1 MKKVLSLLALALTS
15 VALVVA
21 GVSKNKAKEV
31 KADYESKITV
41 NEGFFTNWD
50 ASAGYFGDQNST
62 FWDEHYHFQ
71 AVDTFFCGESNEAWH
86 GTLTS
91 RKWTQHTL
99 YIYFQFGAANNNEEL
114 DPVHLNIHYGP
125 YQYPFYNDTFVGNPM
140 LLRSFKI
147 PDAAYNALKS
157 EGEDFE
163 MYIEIV
169 DNCVGGY
176 ADAYCFANFGYLNV
190 NQTADSTSDALRWFI
205 NNLNRDNREWEVNKR
220 KQILENYYLNG
231 SLRDLFLKT
240 YDDIS
245 DGFDNNNDLIN
256 HWYFDWQYFNGANW
270 DLHFD
275 RAIGSD
281 AYRPDAGT
289 NMPFNKTG
297 NGYFRGWY
305 ENNELGGFV
314 SGDNSRYRFLSR
326 SFVVSGTGLVSIKM
340 AGTASLHV
348 IDVNTRQE
356 LAWGNLLTF
365 NTEGD
370 QVNLAASGFN
380 TVTMVRHVIN
390 LEAYLGRAVQLAIA
404 DTETGGWS
412 ALYVDELITNY
423 QTYPGFKVDTFTQTN
438 NSGTFNA
445 YRTDKYINSKV
456 FDGENNPNG
465 LRYVLES
472 GVNQEN
478 DNRIINHIDNSPA
491 KEAYDFLQ
499 NYYSTLR
506 SPNNEFNYANVSSS
520 LKENLINAYAALSYK
535 ARSIVKASTDIR
547 YNETFSSQWWSH
559 LVDTSKTLSYEFK
572 PLAYSQVQNIVSFET
587 NNGSGTMANVLNV
600 EGAYELPDS
609 AFTPEAGYQFA
620 GWKVNGTGEILASGT
635 EISVTDDIFL
645 LAQWEEIPVPK
656 YTVSFDGGIA
666 EGEMESVI
674 LDEGSTYQLPQ
685 NGFTVPEGY
694 TFKGWFVGN
703 DETLRQP
710 LDEIIVTSNIVI
722 YAQWEAIPKYTV
734 SYNANGGSGEIES
747 VTVYTGTLVQLPEC
761 TFTAPAGK
769 RFYKWQFNDEL
780 KNPGDLILVEKD
792 EVIKAI
798 WEVIPVTYYIISF
811 VSNGGAGSMSS
822 VQVEEGSSFTLP
834 ECTFLA
840 PTGKRFAGWKVGE
853 NNTLLQA
860 GYEFIV
866 TKNVVVS
873 AQWEI
878 NPEVTYLVTFNANG
892 GTGTMSS
899 VSLHFGEQ
907 FTLPECTFIAP
918 EGKVFDS
925 WLIGSVKYKPGQT
938 ITISGN
944 TRFDAGWVKV
954 ASGESK
960 ENEESSGEQKE
971 QSESSSQG
979 FFGKVIE
986 SIQNFFNKIA
996 DFFKNLFSGS
1006 KK

>member
-1 MKKVLSLLALALTS
+1 MKKVLSLLALTLTS
-15 VALVVA
+15 GALVVA
-21 GVSKNKAKEV
+21 GVSKNKTKEV

-50 ASAGYFGDQNST
+50 ASAGYIGDQNST

-91 RKWTQHTL
+91 RKWTQHTQ

-147 PDAAYNALKS
+147 PDTAYNALKS

-176 ADAYCFANFGYLNV
+176 QDAYCFANFGYLNV
-190 NQTADSTSDALRWFI
+190 NQTEDSTSDALRWFI

-245 DGFDNNNDLIN
+245 DGFDNNNDFIN
-256 HWYFDWQYFNGANW
+256 HWYFDWHYFNGANW

-275 RAIGSD
+275 RAIGFD

-297 NGYFRGWY
+297 NGYFRGWF
-305 ENNELGGFV
+305 ENDELGGFV
-314 SGDNSRYRFLSR
+314 HGDNSRYRFLSR
-326 SFVVSGTGLVSIKM
+326 PFVVSGTGLVSVKM

-348 IDVNTRQE
+348 VDVATRQD

-370 QVNLAASGFN
+370 QANLASNDFN

-412 ALYVDELITNY
+412 AMYVDELVTNY

-438 NSGTFNA
+438 NSGTFNG
-445 YRTDKYINSKV
+445 YKVDKYINSKV
-456 FDGENNPNG
+456 FDDENNPTG

-478 DNRIINHIDNSPA
+478 DNRIINHIDNSPS

-520 LKENLINAYAALSYK
+520 VKENLINSYAALSYK
-535 ARSIVKASTDIR
+535 ARSIVKASTDVR
-547 YNETFSSQWWSH
+547 YNDTFIAQWWSH

-572 PLAYSQVQNIVSFET
+572 PLAYSQVKNIVSFET
-587 NNGSGTMANVLNV
+587 NSGSGTMANVLNI
-600 EGAYELPDS
+600 EGTYELPDN
-609 AFTPEAGYQFA
+609 AFTPEVGYQFK
-620 GWKVNGTGEILASGT
+620 GWKVNGEGNTLEAGE
-635 EISVTDDIFL
+635 EINVTDDIFL

-666 EGEMESVI
+666 EGEMQSLLLE
-674 LDEGSTYQLPQ
+674 EGSTYKLPG
-685 NGFTVPEGY
+685 NGFIVPEHY
-694 TFKGWFVGN
+694 SFKGWFVGN

-710 LDEIIVTSNIVI
+710 DDEIIITADVVI
-722 YAQWEAIPKYTV
+722 HAQWEENPKYIV
-734 SYNANGGSGEIES
+734 SYNANGGSGEIGS
-747 VTVYTGTLVQLPEC
+747 VTVYAGTLVQLPEC
-761 TFTAPAGK
+761 TFEAPAGK
-769 RFYKWQFNDEL
+769 RFYKWQFNNEL

-798 WEVIPVTYYIISF
+798 WEVIPVTYYTVSF
-811 VSNGGAGSMSS
+811 VSNGGSGAIPSI
-822 VQVEEGSSFTLP
+822 QVEEGSSVSLP

-840 PTGKRFAGWKVGE
+840 PNGKRFAGWKVG
-853 NNTLLQA
+853 NDATLQQA
-860 GYEFIV
+860 GYEFVV

-878 NPEVTYLVTFNANG
+878 NPEVTYVISFNANG
-892 GTGTMSS
+892 GTGTMNS
-899 VSLHFGEQ
+899 VNLHLGEQ
-907 FTLPECTFIAP
+907 FTLPECAFVAP
-918 EGKVFDS
+918 EGKKFDS
-925 WLIGSVKYKPGQT
+925 WLVGSVKYKPGQT
-938 ITISGN
+938 ITISGD
-944 TRFDAGWVKV
+944 TRFDALWVKV
-954 ASGESK
+954 V
-960 ENEESSGEQKE
+960 NEESKQEGSDAD
-971 QSESSSQG
+971 QSNNESKASVSV
-979 FFGKVIE
+979 FEKITETFKTIA
-986 SIQNFFNKIA
+986 NKIVE
-996 DFFKNLFSGS
+996 FFKNLFSGF